1 MPDNSLEKDEFVFN
15 LISNRNDAEF
25 ERSNILDNKAGG
37 IIGFA
42 GIIIGLLGTLIT
54 FLLEKISVASPLFFY
69 YQSFR
74 MVLFLGIIALV
85 GSIFFAV
92 LAYSI
97 KTYSIVPN
105 TAALIEK
112 YARDDEKSKCDILQ
126 VVGLEIAESIKIN
139 SITDDGKAKFVKW
152 ALSLFTF
159 GMLLTVIFVCG
170 LLMI

>member
-1 MPDNSLEKDEFVFN
+1 MADNSLEKDEFVFN

-25 ERSNILDNKAGG
+25 ERSNILDNKASG

-54 FLLEKISVASPLFFY
+54 FLLEKISVASPLFLY
-69 YQSFR
+69 YQSYR
-74 MVLFLGIIALV
+74 VVLFFGIIALV

-92 LAYSI
+92 LAYSV

-126 VVGLEIAESIKIN
+126 VVGLEISESIKIN

-152 ALSLFTF
+152 ALSLFTL
-159 GMLLTVIFVCG
+159 GMFLTVIFVCG
-170 LLMI
+170 LLVI